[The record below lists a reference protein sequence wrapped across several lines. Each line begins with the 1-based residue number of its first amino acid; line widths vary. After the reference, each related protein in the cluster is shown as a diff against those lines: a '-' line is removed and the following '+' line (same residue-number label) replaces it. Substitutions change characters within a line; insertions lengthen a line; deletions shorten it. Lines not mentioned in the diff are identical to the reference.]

1 MRMAQAV
8 LMIVVEW
15 KFESKMLYCLLCY
28 CIVLLPSKPNHA
40 MIDTDDSQ
48 KSLPVIMIA
57 DADPNV
63 RELAGIF
70 LTQAGYQ
77 VAYALNGYEALDKAR
92 LEQPAMLL
100 IDIVIPRLDG
110 LALCRLLKG
119 DPATENIKVMVFSEL
134 SSQEE
139 RARLAGADAFLSK
152 PVEKT
157 RLVDAVTKIVKPLRS
172 TLS

>member
-1 MRMAQAV
+1 
-8 LMIVVEW
+8 
-15 KFESKMLYCLLCY
+15 
-28 CIVLLPSKPNHA
+28 
-40 MIDTDDSQ
+40 MIDSDDSE
-48 KSLPVIMIA
+48 KTAPVIMIA

-70 LTQAGYQ
+70 LTQAGYH
-77 VAYALNGYEALDKAR
+77 VEYALNGYEALDRAR
-92 LEQPAMLL
+92 LDQPDLVMV
-100 IDIVIPRLDG
+100 DIIIPRLDG

-119 DPATENIKVMVFSEL
+119 DPATRKIKVLVFSEL

-139 RARLAGADAFLSK
+139 RAQIAGADAFLSK

-157 RLVDAVTKIVKPLRS
+157 RLVDAITKIIKPLWS